1 VSCVLVLLGCVW
13 VFCVVTHMF
22 EGCVVCC
29 IADVKTEM
37 MKSQLPS
44 SVLGKI
50 YRLADVDQDG
60 LLDADEF
67 ALMMHL
73 ISIKLDGYD
82 LPSSLPSHL
91 IPPSKREKVQPTSS
105 VSEPAS

>member
-1 VSCVLVLLGCVW
+1 
-13 VFCVVTHMF
+13 
-22 EGCVVCC
+22 
-29 IADVKTEM
+29 M
-37 MKSQLPS
+37 MKSQLPN

-91 IPPSKREKVQPTSS
+91 IPPSKREKVQPTSP
-105 VSEPAS
+105 VSEVAS

>member
-1 VSCVLVLLGCVW
+1 
-13 VFCVVTHMF
+13 MF
-22 EGCVVCC
+22 EACVVCC
-29 IADVKTEM
+29 ITDVKAEM

-73 ISIKLDGYD
+73 ISVKLDGYD

-91 IPPSKREKVQPTSS
+91 IPLSKKEKVQPTSS